1 MRYVLYNKG
10 ICSDTQTMYI
20 NERVEIDS
28 FCSQSKHIKESHQEV
43 KNTAFFFFF
52 LNCALFRAK
61 LESVIQ

>member
-1 MRYVLYNKG
+1 
-10 ICSDTQTMYI
+10 MYI

-28 FCSQSKHIKESHQEV
+28 FCSQSKHIKENHQKA
-43 KNTAFFFFF
+43 KNMAFFF

>member
-10 ICSDTQTMYI
+10 ICSDSQTMYI

-28 FCSQSKHIKESHQEV
+28 FRSQSKHIKESHQEA
-43 KNTAFFFFF
+43 KNIVFF